1 MKGRALL
8 ALAMLASSGRGLFA
22 TNCGYPPPC
31 DRVWANSV
39 LFIGVVVDAGGVSD
53 PNDQSVHD
61 VRFQVEEVF
70 AGLSLTPND
79 VTIAT
84 QDQWEKG
91 HSYLIDATRGEGG
104 RLFPKMCGSS
114 GEVTDDTTAEFLDY
128 LRRRARGEA
137 KTTLAVR
144 VTDQYKP
151 VPDVDVTIT
160 GPEGGVSRRTSA
172 DGTATF
178 DPVKPAKYHVTA
190 ARKHYHR
197 DPNSP
202 FDEDVD
208 VLGGACAAAMVALK
222 AEGAVSGIVRDANGA
237 PVASL
242 QLELISAPADPKQKR
257 SLHEP
262 FFEAKTDEDGQF
274 LFESV
279 SPGRYLLGSNVLGL
293 HTSQVPPTYYPGQRN
308 MGAAIPIDV
317 KLGEGVDDPVFM
329 LPDFGRLRDIQVC
342 AIDESGKPLPSV
354 GIGPDWLRGEDEFAS
369 LGKKLMTDET
379 GCVKA
384 RGYTRVAYSLQ
395 AMLLPPGA
403 NIHQARVSDSV
414 VIDPGEEPVR
424 RTLVLRP
431 IGSLKSGK

>member
-8 ALAMLASSGRGLFA
+8 ALAMLASSVRGLFA
-22 TNCGYPPPC
+22 TTCGYPPPC
-31 DRVWANSV
+31 GRVRVNSV
-39 LFIGVVVDAGGVSD
+39 LFVGVVVDAGGVSD
-53 PNDQSVHD
+53 PKHPAVRE

-70 AGLSLTPND
+70 AGLSPTPEE

-84 QDQWEKG
+84 QGQWEKG
-91 HSYLIDATRGEGG
+91 HSYLIDAARGEDG
-104 RLFPKMCGSS
+104 RLYPRICGSS

-160 GPEGGVSRRTSA
+160 GPEGGLSRRTNA

-190 ARKHYHR
+190 ARKHYRR
-197 DPNSP
+197 DPDSP
-202 FDEDVD
+202 FDEDLD
-208 VLGGACAAAMVALK
+208 VLSGVCAAAMVALE
-222 AEGAVSGIVRDANGA
+222 AESAVSGVVHEANGA

-242 QLELISAPADPKQKR
+242 QLELISASVDPEKKP
-257 SLHEP
+257 SLNEP
-262 FFEAKTDEDGQF
+262 FFEARTDEDGQF

-279 SPGRYLLGSNVLGL
+279 SPGRYLLGSNVIGL

-317 KLGEGVDDPVFM
+317 KLGERVDNLVFV
-329 LPDFGRLRDIQVC
+329 LPDFGHLRDIQVC
-342 AIDESGKPLPSV
+342 VIDETGKPLPSV

-369 LGKKLMTDET
+369 LGEKLMTDET

-403 NIHQARVSDSV
+403 NTR
-414 VIDPGEEPVR
+414 
-424 RTLVLRP
+424 LRSP
-431 IGSLKSGK
+431 AQSLLMPEKNWFVELSY

>member
-1 MKGRALL
+1 MRAQALPPRPEL
-8 ALAMLASSGRGLFA
+8 ALRRGCRCAWWGMRRRMITLQA
-22 TNCGYPPPC
+22 E
-31 DRVWANSV
+31 A
-39 LFIGVVVDAGGVSD
+39 
-53 PNDQSVHD
+53 QSV
-61 VRFQVEEVF
+61 
-70 AGLSLTPND
+70 
-79 VTIAT
+79 
-84 QDQWEKG
+84 
-91 HSYLIDATRGEGG
+91 
-104 RLFPKMCGSS
+104 
-114 GEVTDDTTAEFLDY
+114 
-128 LRRRARGEA
+128 
-137 KTTLAVR
+137 
-144 VTDQYKP
+144 
-151 VPDVDVTIT
+151 
-160 GPEGGVSRRTSA
+160 
-172 DGTATF
+172 
-178 DPVKPAKYHVTA
+178 
-190 ARKHYHR
+190 
-197 DPNSP
+197 
-202 FDEDVD
+202 
-208 VLGGACAAAMVALK
+208 
-222 AEGAVSGIVRDANGA
+222 IVRDANG
-237 PVASL
+237 VRSSL

-317 KLGEGVDDPVFM
+317 KLGEGGRPGFYA
-329 LPDFGRLRDIQVC
+329 PRLRAAPRHSVC

-369 LGKKLMTDET
+369 LGKKLMTDEP

-384 RGYTRVAYSLQ
+384 RRISRVAYSLQ